1 VKEDVAMADRSDV
14 RRRPPRA
21 PLQSRSR
28 RRWALAAGLIGLWA
42 FLLADTG
49 SLVAGTALRLLGI
62 HLSGGARRS
71 AREALLRADHA
82 ARQAATAPTASAPAA
97 R

>member
-1 VKEDVAMADRSDV
+1 MFPATGQRFSARQFHLFRLAGGRLAEHIAV
-14 RRRPPRA
+14 RDDLDMLTPLGFIPPR
-21 PLQSRSR
+21 
-28 RRWALAAGLIGLWA
+28 
-42 FLLADTG
+42 
-49 SLVAGTALRLLGI
+49 AGTALRLLGM

-82 ARQAATAPTASAPAA
+82 ARQAATATTAPAPAA